1 MQHVGCTAY
10 AHEAAAL
17 LGGDDLAVKAAALR
31 TDFTAPR
38 DVVVTYLP
46 DLAPGAAPLRRIR
59 AAGVA
64 VVRSRQIRTG
74 YSRAT
79 CEVAARTAERVGLG
93 PDTAPRP
100 DRDLRVVERQG
111 RAAAASRRSDR
122 AGRPLRPGRRR
133 RRAAAPPR
141 RRAGGRR

>member
-46 DLAPGAAPLRRIR
+46 NLAPGAAPLRRIR

-64 VVRSRQIRTG
+64 VVRSRQIRNG
-74 YSRAT
+74 YSRAN
-79 CEVAARTAERVGLG
+79 CEVAARTPSASAS
-93 PDTAPRP
+93 APTP
-100 DRDLRVVERQG
+100 P
-111 RAAAASRRSDR
+111 AA
-122 AGRPLRPGRRR
+122 
-133 RRAAAPPR
+133 
-141 RRAGGRR
+141 

>member
-17 LGGDDLAVKAAALR
+17 LGGDALAVKAAALR

-46 DLAPGAAPLRRIR
+46 NLAPGAAPLRRIR

-64 VVRSRQIRTG
+64 VVRSRQIRNG
-74 YSRAT
+74 YSRAN

-93 PDTAPRP
+93 PDTPPGLTEIFGWGDGRGAPRRP
-100 DRDLRVVERQG
+100 PG
-111 RAAAASRRSDR
+111 AAV
-122 AGRPLRPGRRR
+122 PPG
-133 RRAAAPPR
+133 P
-141 RRAGGRR
+141 